1 MNHETHHTAL
11 CNFYFELEMIAGI
24 IGAIFAL
31 LLILNGW
38 SGLRKSLDELVQYD
52 PIGKRMLEKRGP
64 QFTLRI
70 YRIMGILMLLLG
82 LTAAY
87 LSVQFILAG

>member
-1 MNHETHHTAL
+1 MNHETHHIAL
-11 CNFYFELEMIAGI
+11 CTFYFELEMIAGI
-24 IGAIFAL
+24 MGAILAL

-38 SGLRKSLDELVQYD
+38 GGLRKSLDELTQYD

-64 QFTLRI
+64 QFTLRM
-70 YRIMGILMLLLG
+70 YRIMGTSMLLLG

-87 LSVQFILAG
+87 LSVQLILAG